1 LFNKIS
7 VYFLGSLFGDSHSR
21 RQVPPVTTAGPT
33 LNHPTPTQQSS
44 QQQQQTNTA
53 SVNTTN
59 SLLARAFGIIIR
71 QVTDLLI
78 RWPATLSASSL
89 YHDVLTTTDEQS
101 PIDTIQV
108 NNAKLLKRKL
118 IFFDL
123 E

>member
-1 LFNKIS
+1 LINKIS

-21 RQVPPVTTAGPT
+21 RQVPPVTTAGPS

-44 QQQQQTNTA
+44 QQQQQQQTTTA

-89 YHDVLTTTDEQS
+89 YHDVLTTIDEQN
-101 PIDTIQV
+101 PIDTLQV
-108 NNAKLLKRKL
+108 NNTK
-118 IFFDL
+118 
-123 E
+123 